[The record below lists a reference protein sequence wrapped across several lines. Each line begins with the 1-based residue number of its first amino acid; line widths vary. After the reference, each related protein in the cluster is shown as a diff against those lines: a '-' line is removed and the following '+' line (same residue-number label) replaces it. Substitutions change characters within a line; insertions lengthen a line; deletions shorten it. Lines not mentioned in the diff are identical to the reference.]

1 MKAINNQ
8 GIITIHQSVP
18 HTLQTPTG
26 TIMNAPALSDQ
37 ELKEKGLFD
46 LIIPNDYDD
55 RIHNLGEIYFDSEAQ
70 CFRKDTKNKTW
81 TKTLAE
87 LKEQAINNFKHRIN
101 SKLQTTDWYIIRNID
116 NGEDIPGEIQEARQE
131 LRNTSDTVEQ
141 EINALTSKAKVVT
154 YDYPN
159 ID

>member
-8 GIITIHQSVP
+8 GTITVYQTVP
-18 HTLQTPTG
+18 STLKTPTG
-26 TIMNAPALSDQ
+26 TILNAPALSNQ

-55 RIHNLGEIYFDSEAQ
+55 RIHDLGEIYFDSTAQ
-70 CFRKDTKNKTW
+70 CFRKDIVDKTW
-81 TKTLAE
+81 AKTLE
-87 LKEQAINNFKHRIN
+87 EIKEQAINNFKHKIN
-101 SKLQTTDWYIIRNID
+101 SKLQETDWYIIRKND
-116 NGEDIPGEIQEARQE
+116 NGEEIPSEIQEARQD
-131 LRNTSDTVEQ
+131 LRNTSDTVEN
-141 EINALTSKAKVVT
+141 EINALTTKANVMV